1 MPDHTQLNQSLDGGL
16 LAYNKSQQSS
26 LKFLEYGRF
35 VILGTLGMSEHA
47 WKQLV
52 NIVAPIL
59 NSECVCLH
67 AKKLCQSKLSFFRY
81 FRIVISDNL
90 GTAGTSSLHPTKLG
104 VISGA
109 LKVYL
114 HIKSQNNSA

>member
-59 NSECVCLH
+59 NSKCVCLH
-67 AKKLCQSKLSFFRY
+67 AKKTMP
-81 FRIVISDNL
+81 I
-90 GTAGTSSLHPTKLG
+90 
-104 VISGA
+104 
-109 LKVYL
+109 
-114 HIKSQNNSA
+114 